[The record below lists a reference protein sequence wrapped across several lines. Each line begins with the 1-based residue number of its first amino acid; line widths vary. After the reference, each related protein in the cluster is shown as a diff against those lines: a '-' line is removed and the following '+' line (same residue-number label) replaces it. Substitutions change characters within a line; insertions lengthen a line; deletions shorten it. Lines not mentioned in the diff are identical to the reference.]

1 MQVKVTA
8 TVPIIC
14 EGGTRN
20 CSITVRLVQSNTAVM
35 ISKCTLV
42 FAATNR
48 VFSAQTFQIIAK
60 RDFVDDGSSNMKIS
74 QNIVSSPGASTNG
87 DWSGI
92 YGGAHISV
100 SMKGV

>member
-14 EGGTRN
+14 EGGTQN

-35 ISKCTLV
+35 ISRCALV

-48 VFSAQTFQIIAK
+48 IFSAQTFQIIAK
-60 RDFVDDGSSNMKIS
+60 RDFVDDGSSNMKIT
-74 QNIVSSPGASTNG
+74 QNIVSSPGASTDG

-92 YGGAHISV
+92 YGGADISV
-100 SMKGV
+100 STKLM

>member
-14 EGGTRN
+14 EGGTKN
-20 CSITVRLVQSNTAVM
+20 CSITVRLVQSNTAIM

-42 FAATNR
+42 FAATNS

-60 RDFVDDGSSNMKIS
+60 RDFVDDGSSKLKIT

-87 DWSGI
+87 DWSGL

-100 SMKGV
+100 STKGM

>member
-14 EGGTRN
+14 EAGTKN

-35 ISKCTLV
+35 ISKCSLV
-42 FAATNR
+42 FQATNK
-48 VFSAQTFQIIAK
+48 VFSTQTFQVIAK
-60 RDFVDDGSSNMKIS
+60 RDFVDDGSNKMKIT

-92 YGGAHISV
+92 HGGAHVSV
-100 SMKGV
+100 SMR